1 MVPHSDRAHTGH
13 RHTEASHVNLQQI
26 REQPINKIREDLD
39 ELDGEQLL
47 QLRAMEAAEDA
58 PRATLIKAID
68 AKLAELGATAPAS
81 DAPTNTPPAQLTGA
95 DDATAPA
102 VVEAPAAS
110 PAWQAPDYCGPLT
123 GDQALWRVANLKA
136 R

>member
-1 MVPHSDRAHTGH
+1 MD
-13 RHTEASHVNLQQI
+13 LQAL
-26 REQPINKIREDLD
+26 REQTINKIREDLD
-39 ELDGEQLL
+39 ELSGEQLL
-47 QLRAMEAAEDA
+47 QLRAMESAEDA

-81 DAPTNTPPAQLTGA
+81 DAGPEVAKAAPDSAPQAPEV
-95 DDATAPA
+95 TAP
-102 VVEAPAAS
+102 

-123 GDQALWRVANLKA
+123 GDQALWRVAHLKA